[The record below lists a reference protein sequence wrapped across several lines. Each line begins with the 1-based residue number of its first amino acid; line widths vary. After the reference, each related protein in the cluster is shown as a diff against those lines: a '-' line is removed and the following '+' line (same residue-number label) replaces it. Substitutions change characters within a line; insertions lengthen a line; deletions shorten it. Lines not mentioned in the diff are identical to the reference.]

1 MTGSGKLALSLALA
15 FLALSF
21 FPREA
26 LATPSAK
33 LTYSRGP
40 GAEVCPD
47 EADLRKAVAARL
59 GYDPFFPWAK
69 KTIEADITRGKRGFH
84 GEVKVID
91 AAGLVRGARSLD
103 ATSQDCADIVR
114 ALALAISIALDDLGV
129 DEPDAKGSVPPAAAE
144 PEPTPAPE
152 PEPAPVVA
160 APTPPPSTAPPP
172 SARPLVPAVWIAPVL
187 SFGSAP
193 APAFG
198 FHADFELR
206 YGLAFVDLEVQADVP
221 AAGGTSP
228 EGQVRTFLVLGSI
241 APCVSWPK
249 PFFGCALLSS
259 GGFQET
265 GIDLASPVTQSAPFL
280 AAGGR
285 IGVQVPL
292 LTRYFL
298 VAHGD
303 AQGVLTRHTVQ
314 IDGMQ
319 AYSMPVLLGRIG
331 VGAGV
336 RF

>member
-1 MTGSGKLALSLALA
+1 
-15 FLALSF
+15 
-21 FPREA
+21 
-26 LATPSAK
+26 
-33 LTYSRGP
+33 
-40 GAEVCPD
+40 
-47 EADLRKAVAARL
+47 
-59 GYDPFFPWAK
+59 
-69 KTIEADITRGKRGFH
+69 
-84 GEVKVID
+84 
-91 AAGLVRGARSLD
+91 VRGARSLD

-129 DEPDAKGSVPPAAAE
+129 DEPDAKGSVSPAPA
-144 PEPTPAPE
+144 PAPE
-152 PEPAPVVA
+152 PEPEPEPVPAPEP
-160 APTPPPSTAPPP
+160 APAPKPKP
-172 SARPLVPAVWIAPVL
+172 ALVVPAVWVAPVL

-221 AAGGTSP
+221 AAGGASP

-249 PFFGCALLSS
+249 PFFGCALLSA

-265 GIDLASPVTQSAPFL
+265 GVDLASPVSQSAPFL

-285 IGVQVPL
+285 IGVQIPF

-303 AQGVLTRHTVQ
+303 ALGVLTRHTVL
-314 IDGMQ
+314 IDGMP
-319 AYSMPVLLGRIG
+319 AYPQPVLIGRIG
-331 VGAGV
+331 AGAGV